1 MAVGMKNRNRK
12 RKADDSTLLS
22 DSFKEELNS
31 HGNGNFLKFIEVE
44 MNNYKYHTYA
54 CVFNF

>member
-31 HGNGNFLKFIEVE
+31 HGNDKTNIKYIYKI
-44 MNNYKYHTYA
+44 MNYYK
-54 CVFNF
+54 